1 MKNNNKSTLLIL
13 ILSIAL
19 LIVFVILVSQI
30 SIARRDYHSTSK
42 FPVQIQEYMSSNSL
56 YPNEQGVC
64 TDWVEL
70 YNSSDSEINI
80 SGFKLTDESSK
91 PRYTIPAGTVLP
103 GHGYYV
109 IYCLRSGDDTYA
121 DFGIARNGGEDILLL
136 NRKNVLVDSIKTISL
151 PENASAER
159 DETGAFRVSTQPSP
173 GGPSNAEI
181 LKDTNNPE
189 DILKTVS
196 SSVLISEVISGNT
209 LFSDENGFV
218 ADIVELVNIS
228 DLPVDIGGYCLQ
240 DDVNGNQFTCSS
252 GTVIEP
258 HGYYCIYCARAQNG
272 TEYADFA
279 LSRNGGELLL
289 LYTKSGELADYITT
303 RTCGKNESTARIND
317 SVITVWHA
325 TPGYANTD
333 EGYYSCMESFSS
345 SSPVRISE
353 IMAFNAGFLYRNEDS
368 PDWIEL
374 HNVSDKDVDISG
386 YGLSDNLS
394 TVRYTIPE
402 GTILPAGGNTV
413 IFCSSNPGVSEDTAR
428 FGISSKGG
436 ETVLLTKR
444 DGTLSCCAVTI
455 PSEENTSLVYNDGII
470 PTVSIQPTPGFSN
483 DAEGIAA
490 YLGTRPSI
498 ASGLVIS
505 EIMPCNACTF
515 ASGDGFF
522 PDWVELHNIGVE
534 DVNLNAFCLSDRES
548 DLSRFL
554 LPDRILKPDEYIL
567 ILCNKDLSGSQN
579 EIWAPFGLSSKG
591 GAVYLSSR
599 DGILIETAAYPAA
612 DDDRSF
618 TASEEGSFLETDYP
632 TPGLANTGAGY
643 WESLLSWVPNSLYI
657 SEVMPSNRS
666 VARTNGEYYDWIE
679 LCNGGTESINLGAFY
694 LTDDNQIANK
704 FKLPDI
710 TLEGGERVLIYCS
723 GDISLSDAVSYHC
736 PFKLNS
742 GEDHVYLYSSDAKLV
757 DYLHIY
763 NVPSGGTIGRQDR
776 TGGVFVYDTPSPG
789 EKNKNGTEA
798 LQLSTMPLSDQSS
811 GIYDN
816 CNGFF
821 ITLSAPGDVF
831 YTTDGS
837 EPTSSSKRYTDP
849 IYITKTSVLRAA
861 ALEDEKRFSKV
872 LTLAFT
878 LNEGHNLP
886 VLNLVLD
893 PNDFSGK
900 KGIYSHPKETWQR
913 DASIVY
919 ADANGIITHDC
930 GIRISGQH
938 SRTRPQKSF
947 KLIFSD
953 QYGGRLR
960 YDIFGD
966 SCEQKSFP
974 ELLVRA
980 GLDSKYGIYREPL
993 IQQMAMP
1000 YRDTTFV
1007 QDSVPC
1013 VVYINGTY
1021 YGIYQFMESLC
1032 EDTFADRLDVR
1043 TDSIT
1048 MYKGYLYPEHKHLEI
1063 YQLLQYVKEHDMS
1076 NSECYEYAKAHL
1088 DLDNL
1093 IDWAIFQAYCK
1104 NTDISGNVRYFM
1116 SSETDG
1122 RWHFA
1127 FYDVECGFKQSA
1139 GIEYVLSIGQTAD
1152 FLTALLHN
1160 GEFKDMFLRRF
1171 AYHCD
1176 NTFQQE
1182 KVLALLHE
1190 YDSAV
1195 RPETER
1201 HFLRWGLKPITYVY
1215 NYNQM
1220 ERLLEADRVAEMKR
1234 SVKLKLDLSDAE
1246 YQFYFG

>member
-1 MKNNNKSTLLIL
+1 MIL

-19 LIVFVILVSQI
+19 LIVFIFLVSQI
-30 SIARRDYHSTSK
+30 SSSRKDYHSASK

-56 YPNEQGVC
+56 YPDEHGTC

-91 PRYTIPAGTVLP
+91 PRYTIPSGTILA

-109 IYCLRSGDDTYA
+109 IYCLRSDDDRYA
-121 DFGIARNGGEDILLL
+121 DFGISRNGGEDILLL
-136 NRKNVLVDSIKTISL
+136 NRKNVLVDSIRTISL

-159 DETGAFRVSTQPSP
+159 DETGVFHVTDHPSP
-173 GGPSNAEI
+173 GGPADTKNLE
-181 LKDTNNPE
+181 KTNNPE

-196 SSVLISEVISGNT
+196 SSVKISEAISGNT
-209 LFSDENGFV
+209 LFPDENGV
-218 ADIVELVNIS
+218 IADVIELVNVSDAPIDIS
-228 DLPVDIGGYCLQ
+228 GYRLQ
-240 DDVNGNQFTCSS
+240 DDANGNQFICPS

-258 HGYYCIYCARAQNG
+258 HDYYLIHCVRAKAE
-272 TEYADFA
+272 TKYADFA

-289 LYTKSGELADYITT
+289 LYTNSGELADYLTT
-303 RTCGKNESTARIND
+303 RTCGKNESTARISD
-317 SVITVWHA
+317 SIISVWYA
-325 TPGYANTD
+325 TPGYANTE
-333 EGYYSCMESFSS
+333 EGYYSCMEAFSS
-345 SSPVRISE
+345 SNPVQISE
-353 IMAFNAGFLYRNEDS
+353 IMASNTGFIYRDGYS

-374 HNVSDKDVDISG
+374 HNVSDGDVDISG
-386 YGLSDNLS
+386 YGLSDNS
-394 TVRYTIPE
+394 SSIKYTIPE
-402 GTILPAGGNTV
+402 GTILPAGDSKIV
-413 IFCSSNPGVSEDTAR
+413 FCSSNAEVDGDIAH
-428 FGISSKGG
+428 FGISSRGG
-436 ETVLLTKR
+436 ETVILTKR
-444 DGTLSCCAVTI
+444 DGTLCCCAVTI
-455 PSEENTSLVYNDGII
+455 PSEENTSLVYSDGIM
-470 PTVSIQPTPGFSN
+470 PVVSNQPTPGFSN

-490 YLGTRPSI
+490 YLATRQSTL
-498 ASGLVIS
+498 GLVIS
-505 EIMPCNACTF
+505 EIMPCNTCTY
-515 ASGDGFF
+515 ASRDGFF
-522 PDWVELHNIGVE
+522 ADWVELHNTGTDEI
-534 DVNLNAFCLSDRES
+534 NLNSFCLSDRDS
-548 DLSRFL
+548 DLSRFVF
-554 LPDRILKPDEYIL
+554 PERILKPDEYIL
-567 ILCNKDLSGSQN
+567 ILCGKKLVDSQD

-591 GAVYLSSR
+591 GTVYLSSC
-599 DGILIETAAYPAA
+599 DGILIETAVYPAA

-618 TASEEGSFLETDYP
+618 VASEEGGFLETEYP

-643 WESLLSWVPNSLYI
+643 WESLLSWIPDSLYI

-666 VARTNGEYYDWIE
+666 VARTNGQYYDWIE
-679 LCNGGTESINLGAFY
+679 LCNEGEDSLFLGNYY

-704 FKLPDI
+704 YQLPNI
-710 TLEGGERVLIYCS
+710 TLESGERIIFYCS
-723 GDISLSDAVSYHC
+723 GDPSLSDASSYHC
-736 PFKLNS
+736 PFKLNG
-742 GEDHVYLYSSDAKLV
+742 GEDHVFLFSADGRLV
-757 DYLHIY
+757 DFLHIY
-763 NVPSGGTIGRQDR
+763 NVPPEGTIGRQDR
-776 TGGVFVYDTPSPG
+776 TSGVFVYDTPSPG
-789 EKNKNGTEA
+789 GRNKNGMEA
-798 LQLSTMPLSDQSS
+798 LQLSTMPLSNQSS

-816 CNGFF
+816 CGGLS
-821 ITLSAPGDVF
+821 ITLSAPGAVY

-837 EPTSSSKRYTDP
+837 EPTSGSKRYTEP
-849 IYITKTSVLRAA
+849 VLITKTSVLRAV
-861 ALEDEKRFSKV
+861 ALEDEKRMSKV

-893 PNDFSGK
+893 PGDFSGK
-900 KGIYSHPKETWQR
+900 RGIYSHPKETWQK

-919 ADANGIITHDC
+919 VDANGIITHDC

-993 IQQMAMP
+993 IQQMAIP
-1000 YRDTTFV
+1000 FRDTTFV

-1013 VVYINGTY
+1013 VVYVNGEY

-1043 TDSIT
+1043 SDSIT
-1048 MYKGYLYPEHKHLEI
+1048 MYKGFLYPEHKHLEI
-1063 YQLLQYVKEHDMS
+1063 YQLLNYVTTHDMS
-1076 NSECYEYAKAHL
+1076 NGEYYEYAKAHL
-1088 DLDNL
+1088 DFDNL

-1116 SSETDG
+1116 STETDG

-1139 GIEYVLSIGQTAD
+1139 GIEIVLSIGQTAD
-1152 FLTALLHN
+1152 FLTALLQN
-1160 GEFKDMFLRRF
+1160 SEFKDMFLRRL

-1176 NTFQQE
+1176 NTFQRD

-1201 HFLRWGLKPITYVY
+1201 HFLRWGLKPITYIY

-1220 ERLLEADRVAEMKR
+1220 ERLLEADRAAELKR
-1234 SVKLKLDLSDAE
+1234 SAKLKLNLSDAE